1 MKLHQNDVV
10 FCCTNG
16 LIESH
21 SLRGEQFG
29 KDRITRNFLAN
40 RMYPAHRMA
49 QFANDAL
56 SKFMSHEME
65 ADVTVLVL
73 NINRKKKKKN
83 NRYNK
88 RNIEEEEEDVQDGPG
103 QITDG
108 LDDGQSV
115 DDIFA
120 NIEEM

>member
-1 MKLHQNDVV
+1 
-10 FCCTNG
+10 
-16 LIESH
+16 
-21 SLRGEQFG
+21 
-29 KDRITRNFLAN
+29 
-40 RMYPAHRMA
+40 MYPSHRMA

-73 NINRKKKKKN
+73 K
-83 NRYNK
+83 YLEDGE
-88 RNIEEEEEDVQDGPG
+88 IEEEEEEVQGPG